1 MPTTFGIRPF
11 AFALLCAMGLVLVA
25 GCDGTP
31 PTATPTPVPAPTATP
46 VPTPTATPKPTPDA
60 TTPSPGTGSLKD
72 LVITDSTTVG
82 DLLATFSESEMAC
95 AGVEVDPAADSVLLD
110 APLLENFY
118 LLDSFSIECLDT
130 AKGTILLIAMLET
143 QTSGG
148 LSTETKTCLSELY
161 TENWEML
168 IQEAQNTPLSA
179 VFGLESFLCLS
190 DEEAPATTD
199 GGAPLKPSELRCA
212 VEQAGGIKALASLLD
227 SDPENPPDPADLAL
241 MAAIN
246 ACSEMGQ

>member
-1 MPTTFGIRPF
+1 MPSTLAMRPF
-11 AFALLCAMGLVLVA
+11 AFTLLCAVGLVLLA
-25 GCDGTP
+25 SCDGTP

-46 VPTPTATPKPTPDA
+46 EPTPDA
-60 TTPSPGTGSLKD
+60 MTPSPETGSLKD

-82 DLLATFSESEMAC
+82 DLLATLSESEIAC
-95 AGVEVDPAADSVLLD
+95 AGVEIDPAADSALLD

-118 LLDSFSIECLDT
+118 MLDSFSIECLDT
-130 AKGTILLIAMLET
+130 GRGTTLLIAILEA
-143 QTSGG
+143 QTSGR

-190 DEEAPATTD
+190 DEEAPSTTD
-199 GGAPLKPSELRCA
+199 GGAPFKPSELRCA
-212 VEQAGGIKALASLLD
+212 VEQAGGIKALASLLS
-227 SDPENPPDPADLAL
+227 SDPENPPDPAGLAL

-246 ACSEMGQ
+246 ACGEMGQ